1 MEKGRRGQLVSFSL
15 FFLVACFL
23 TLFLDFQKSWAV
35 YPERPVNMVVCYA
48 PGSGGDFGSRIIADR
63 IAKYLGQ
70 PIISVYKPGGG
81 GSLGASFAAKAK
93 PDGYTILVGSTTPL
107 VLAPVFKKLDYR
119 MEDFILVGAYS
130 KGLQWLAVRQD
141 ARWKTLKDLVDE
153 AKKSPGKIM
162 AGTFGKQS
170 SSDICRLLL
179 NKFAGIDLVNV
190 PFKSSSEEITAL
202 LGGHI
207 DVAFIS
213 SPGAHL
219 ESKTI
224 RILAIAEKERV
235 PVLPD
240 IPTYSEYGYP
250 VLLTGAYTL
259 CFPKG
264 TPQEAV
270 DLFFTAQKKAIHQH
284 GKEIKEDLKKVEQ
297 FGDFLTPEETQ
308 RSFLELRRTVMKI
321 AKELGV
327 EP

>member
-1 MEKGRRGQLVSFSL
+1 
-15 FFLVACFL
+15 
-23 TLFLDFQKSWAV
+23 
-35 YPERPVNMVVCYA
+35 
-48 PGSGGDFGSRIIADR
+48 
-63 IAKYLGQ
+63 
-70 PIISVYKPGGG
+70 
-81 GSLGASFAAKAK
+81 
-93 PDGYTILVGSTTPL
+93 
-107 VLAPVFKKLDYR
+107 
-119 MEDFILVGAYS
+119 
-130 KGLQWLAVRQD
+130 
-141 ARWKTLKDLVDE
+141 
-153 AKKSPGKIM
+153 M
-162 AGTFGKQS
+162 AGTFGKQI

-213 SPGAHL
+213 SPGPHL

-250 VLLTGAYTL
+250 VLLAGAYTL

-264 TPQEAV
+264 TPQEVV
-270 DLFFTAQKKAIHQH
+270 DRFFTAQKKAIQQH
-284 GKEIKEDLKKVEQ
+284 EEEIKEDLKKVEQ
-297 FGDFLTPEETQ
+297 FGTFLTPEETQ
-308 RSFLELRRTVMKI
+308 RTFLELRRTVMKI